1 MSAGLGLVT
10 TVVLVGCARSPAST
24 VETFYRSLGSGEI
37 TEAKSYLSA
46 QVTGALGDPKLSA
59 ALATE
64 TERIRACGGIKSM
77 AVDLQG
83 EGDVRTGVA
92 TVTYSGPCPTK
103 TERLKVIKEDGTW
116 KIVAN
121 R

>member
-1 MSAGLGLVT
+1 
-10 TVVLVGCARSPAST
+10 
-24 VETFYRSLGSGEI
+24 
-37 TEAKSYLSA
+37 
-46 QVTGALGDPKLSA
+46 
-59 ALATE
+59 
-64 TERIRACGGIKSM
+64 M